1 NEEQLKYWEKKKA
14 GIKGLFLHKLNSN
27 HDVVGSSPTAGAT
40 KHSLGML
47 FLHCKNIIKTKLF
60 SCAV

>member
-1 NEEQLKYWEKKKA
+1 MTV
-14 GIKGLFLHKLNSN
+14 N

-60 SCAV
+60 SCAVWFFNYNDFFLRITYLIVNYK